1 MFLNPFKP
9 KAWRIW
15 LPLLL
20 LLAQLLPAALAQS
33 GVSNQPSGQR
43 ESATFAGGCFWCMQP
58 PFDKTPGV
66 LSTTVGYAGGHVN
79 NPSYTQVTAGTTGH
93 AEAIQVLFDPQ
104 RVSYSSLLDVFWR
117 QIDPTT
123 PNRQFVDVGNQYRTA
138 IFYHNAAQKAQAEA
152 SKKRYDRSG
161 RFGAP
166 IVTEISPVGTFWP
179 AEDYHQQYYLK
190 HPYKYRYYRWNSG
203 RDQYLEK
210 IWGSK

>member
-1 MFLNPFKP
+1 MFLKPLKP
-9 KAWRIW
+9 KIWHGW
-15 LPLLL
+15 LPVLLL
-20 LLAQLLPAALAQS
+20 LVQLLPVALAQPAS
-33 GVSNQPSGQR
+33 KIQPSGQR

-66 LSTTVGYAGGHVN
+66 LRTTVGYAGGQVK
-79 NPSYTQVTAGTTGH
+79 NPSYAQVTAGNTGH
-93 AEAIQVLFDPQ
+93 AEAIQVEFDPQ
-104 RVSYSSLLDVFWR
+104 RVSYSALLDVFWR

-123 PNRQFVDVGNQYRTA
+123 PNRQFVDVGSQYRTA
-138 IFYHNAAQKAQAEA
+138 IFYHNATQKAEAEA
-152 SKKRYDRSG
+152 SKQRYDRSG